1 MALSWMCY
9 MEQPLLINEVG
20 FLMLC
25 ASACGEESA
34 ASGLKA
40 ENKP

>member
-1 MALSWMCY
+1 MK
-9 MEQPLLINEVG
+9 QPLLINKLG

-25 ASACGEESA
+25 ASACSQESA
-34 ASGLKA
+34 ASDLKT